1 MGRATRNATRR
12 IPWRHKQRRQR
23 WTVPSMNQL
32 SAHLVHHSKLDGRQH
47 LLGEETKTFPFGP
60 PSAAGEETKTFPFGP
75 PSAAAAAA
83 TLVPLPCPL
92 STPPTLRS
100 RNFQSPK
107 PRDSTSPSPIPSS
120 PNSRYSPKMAR
131 YSLDQALDS
140 PFSRKP

>member
-47 LLGEETKTFPFGP
+47 LL
-60 PSAAGEETKTFPFGP
+60 GEETKTFPFGP